1 MVCPREVRAILAID
15 PGDYR
20 KLEVEKSKPLRLGAP
35 VPRHRG
41 RAPRRWNLVRLGVGG
56 NWTAH
61 RRAGPTRA
69 HGDPAPRQR
78 HLRDG
83 STAPHAIWRR
93 ALTESGSPGGP
104 PTEARVVREE
114 GPRPGRRSTSFVWA
128 LASKPGVPQTSPT
141 LFRRES
147 RSGRRRRPG
156 PPGGPSCGG
165 LVRVRGQR
173 RQPVAAA
180 PLCARHGV
188 RDGFGLA
195 TRTGSQAALRVSGT
209 TASRAG
215 VSGPVRGLRAGPGHP
230 SRAGDTMPRP
240 ALSPP
245 GRMRQGGPGLSR
257 ARRQH
262 SDSRLLRWPSPQS
275 KRSGQTRRLPWHL
288 GPAVP

>member
-1 MVCPREVRAILAID
+1 
-15 PGDYR
+15 
-20 KLEVEKSKPLRLGAP
+20 

-61 RRAGPTRA
+61 RRAGPARA

-83 STAPHAIWRR
+83 SAAPHAIWRR

-173 RQPVAAA
+173 RPSLLHPSARVTVSETDSGWRLGTGLRRPYESVVLRPVG
-180 PLCARHGV
+180 P
-188 RDGFGLA
+188 
-195 TRTGSQAALRVSGT
+195 GSPG
-209 TASRAG
+209 RAG
-215 VSGPVRGLRAGPGHP
+215 ASGPGHGPVRGLRAGPGP
-230 SRAGDTMPRP
+230 PCRGLRAGPGPPGRAGASGPGHDAP
-240 ALSPP
+240 AGPHSPP
-245 GRMRQGGPGLSR
+245 GRIAGRAGPQPETYWYGWQLTR
-257 ARRQH
+257 T
-262 SDSRLLRWPSPQS
+262 QS
-275 KRSGQTRRLPWHL
+275 ELND
-288 GPAVP
+288 